1 MTGFEPGSSGIG
13 SDRSANCATTTAL
26 QRIYLYD
33 LIRSITQEVSPTVL
47 LILTEFLFFSTYL
60 MIIVVEASIKSAT

>member
-26 QRIYLYD
+26 QRIYLSD

>member
-1 MTGFEPGSSGIG
+1 MIGFEPGSSGIG

-26 QRIYLYD
+26 QRIYLSD